1 MSRALALLSRNAW
14 PLGFSAAAFTIA
26 VGLPAADS
34 DMWWH
39 LASGKWMVE
48 HRDRLGVDIFSSTAT
63 GEPYAL
69 GEWLGEVALYL
80 AYAAG
85 SWIGVAVLRATL
97 VAVAAF
103 AVARSALRHAPPVL
117 AVPLASLAIVLSKPT
132 WTDRPQLFTLALFP
146 VLLELCLAARSGS
159 RAALVAAVPVVVVW
173 SDLHAGY
180 ALGIAL
186 LWIFAVDAL
195 LEHRP
200 ATGWLVAAALTT
212 FLVSA
217 HPGPLSLISAAGHV
231 AAATRGIAEESP
243 VDVLT
248 PFGALFALFVG
259 AALAAF
265 LIRGG
270 TVLGAFVLV
279 PMLWLALS
287 AQRHV
292 PLFGFAVVPFL
303 SEVITKAQAAAT
315 SRSGAS
321 EARAAAAT
329 SDREHEQ
336 GRSRILDLAER
347 SDGSARSWPHMRSML
362 VIALWIGAIASIAT
376 APRSPDTR
384 VFPVGARD
392 ALKASSGVLL
402 NEYDWGGYLIWTVPE
417 RPVFVDGRLY
427 PYVANGVLAAYQTAV
442 HVLPGWRSA
451 IDRWNVTQALIRPD
465 RALAQALRDDGW
477 SVRSE
482 GEGYVLLERPR

>member
-1 MSRALALLSRNAW
+1 MRRVLALVSRNAW
-14 PLGFSAAAFTIA
+14 PLGVAAAAFTVA
-26 VGLPAADS
+26 VGLPASDS

-39 LASGKWMVE
+39 LASGRWMVE
-48 HRDRLGVDIFSSTAT
+48 HRDGLRVDVFSSTAT

-69 GEWLGEVALYL
+69 GEWLGEVVLYL

-97 VAVAAF
+97 VTVAAF
-103 AVARSALRHAPPVL
+103 AVTRSALRHAPPML
-117 AVPLASLAIVLSKPT
+117 AVPLASLALVMSKAT

-146 VLLELCLAARSGS
+146 VLLELCFAARAGS
-159 RAALVAAVPVVVVW
+159 RPALVATVPLVLLW

-186 LWIFAVDAL
+186 LWIFAIDAL

-200 ATGWLVAAALTT
+200 ATGWVVTAALAT

-217 HPGPLSLISAAGHV
+217 LPGPLSLLRAAGHV
-231 AAATRGIAEESP
+231 AYATKIAEESP
-243 VDVLT
+243 VDILT

-270 TVLGAFVLV
+270 TLLGAIVLV

-292 PLFGFAVVPFL
+292 PLFGFAAVPFL
-303 SEVITKAQAAAT
+303 AATFATTIGPLAAA
-315 SRSGAS
+315 SRD
-321 EARAAAAT
+321 AA
-329 SDREHEQ
+329 HE
-336 GRSRILDLAER
+336 RSRPRVL
-347 SDGSARSWPHMRSML
+347 L
-362 VIALWIGAIASIAT
+362 VALLWIGALASIAT
-376 APRSPDTR
+376 TPRSPDTR
-384 VFPVGARD
+384 AYPAGARD
-392 ALKASSGVLL
+392 ALKATSGILL

-417 RPVFVDGRLY
+417 RAVFVDGRLY
-427 PYVANGVLAAYQTAV
+427 PFVPNGVLAAYQTAV
-442 HVLPGWRSA
+442 PVLPGWRSA
-451 IDRWNVTQALIRPD
+451 IDRWNVSQALIRPD

-482 GEGYVLLERPR
+482 GEGFVLLERPR